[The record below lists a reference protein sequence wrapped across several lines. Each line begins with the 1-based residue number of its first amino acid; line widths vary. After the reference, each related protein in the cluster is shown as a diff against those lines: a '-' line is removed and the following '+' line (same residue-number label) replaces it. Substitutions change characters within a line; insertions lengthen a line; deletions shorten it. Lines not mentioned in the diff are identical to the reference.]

1 LLLPTSDTVVL
12 LAVVAGSGIAAAIDV
27 RTGKIPNRL
36 TAGVA
41 GFGLALTA
49 AGWTGHSVVAAAL
62 GGVLGFVMMLPG
74 HVLGGTGA
82 GDVKLVAA
90 LGTLLGPAGVFMAV
104 LYSAV
109 AGGVLALAHALRRRR
124 LTTTL
129 SRTAR
134 LVAAPV
140 EAKKQID
147 GAAVHSRFAYGPAI
161 AIGAIAAALLV
172 R

>member
-1 LLLPTSDTVVL
+1 ML
-12 LAVVAGSGIAAAIDV
+12 LAVVAASGAAAAIDV

-41 GFGLALTA
+41 VLGIALTA
-49 AGWTGHSVVAAAL
+49 AGWTGHSMAAAVI
-62 GGVLGFVMMLPG
+62 GGGIGFVMMLPG
-74 HVLGGTGA
+74 HVFGGTGA

-90 LGTLLGPAGVFMAV
+90 LGTLLGPAGAFMAV
-104 LYSAV
+104 LYGAV
-109 AGGVLALAHALRRRR
+109 AGGVLAVAHALRRRR
-124 LTTTL
+124 LATTL

-140 EAKKQID
+140 EAKKDID

-161 AIGAIAAALLV
+161 AIGAITAALLV
-172 R
+172 K